1 MRISKYLWL
10 VGLLLLVSLIA
21 LGPRPVAAQQLA
33 PATINDFQITT
44 LDDKPVTDSTLMAG
58 ATYKVDFT
66 IAVAAGLKENCIL
79 KTSLIRSPGSDRFW
93 TLKGDYPGIDSASWQ
108 PGEST
113 LSFNAVE
120 GNAQMELVGSVPSDY
135 ATESL
140 PNGQTLHLTKKIPI
154 VALSLESGTVIAD
167 RQLDVI
173 DSSVQEYLSA
183 LSARQTLVTDMN
195 ADPAYSN
202 LAKALLTS
210 AEAEASA
217 GQTDLAME
225 TLKAIPSSGWIEP
238 RGSTYFQWIIIG
250 ILAVLLAG
258 SAFMLI
264 KARGELNFFRRQTD
278 SQAKSL
284 QVLAKKASRVG
295 DPALTAGIEQ
305 MRKELEQSIGGS

>member
-1 MRISKYLWL
+1 
-10 VGLLLLVSLIA
+10 
-21 LGPRPVAAQQLA
+21 
-33 PATINDFQITT
+33 
-44 LDDKPVTDSTLMAG
+44 
-58 ATYKVDFT
+58 
-66 IAVAAGLKENCIL
+66 
-79 KTSLIRSPGSDRFW
+79 
-93 TLKGDYPGIDSASWQ
+93 
-108 PGEST
+108 
-113 LSFNAVE
+113 
-120 GNAQMELVGSVPSDY
+120 MELVGSVPSDY